1 MPYLRASILE
11 CLRAFPPPPYG
22 GLPHLTINDATLPDY
37 GVIPKGTGLI
47 INMWALHHD
56 ESFWK
61 VPEVI
66 RPERFLDP
74 DGELLPPDH
83 PNRKHVL
90 PLSARTRIF
99 LWTAAV
105 VNRFKFKP
113 APGSD
118 EQWMDP
124 NVHLDNTF
132 LMPLTNKIVFDRRI

>member
-1 MPYLRASILE
+1 M
-11 CLRAFPPPPYG
+11 
-22 GLPHLTINDATLPDY
+22 INTW
-37 GVIPKGTGLI
+37 T
-47 INMWALHHD
+47 LHHD
-56 ESFWK
+56 ESFWED
-61 VPEVI
+61 PSVI

-90 PLSARTRIF
+90 PFSAGPRVCLGEVFARTRIF

-118 EQWMDP
+118 EQWIDP
-124 NVHLDNTF
+124 SVHLDNTF